1 MQDLI
6 LLSRVASHSDVIYR
20 GHTQENLNGLS
31 YRKEKA
37 DPKIH
42 TDLRRTPLRM
52 VLGEDRVGGLSLP
65 DFKVLRQWNL
75 STRKN

>member
-6 LLSRVASHSDVIYR
+6 LLSGVASLTDVIYR
-20 GHTQENLNGLS
+20 GCTQENLNGLS

-42 TDLRRTPLRM
+42 TDLRCIPLRM
-52 VLGEDRVGGLSLP
+52 VLGEDKVGELSLP
-65 DFKVLRQWNL
+65 DFKVLRQ
-75 STRKN
+75 